1 MQEMR
6 IGSCVLGETQ
16 LRRVIAR
23 GHYFRFWSRRR
34 DSPEGAGGIS
44 LRVLRG
50 VLGRLQRR
58 DSLRQRDV
66 NL

>member
-6 IGSCVLGETQ
+6 IGSRLLGQAE
-16 LRRVIAR
+16 LRRVVAW
-23 GHYFRFWSRRR
+23 GNYFRFWSRRR
-34 DSPEGAGGIS
+34 ASPEGAGGIS
-44 LRVLRG
+44 FRVLRG
-50 VLGRLQRR
+50 VLEHLQTR